1 MNEIVL
7 GGTPKTTVLAGT
19 DQNNLTWTLDQ
30 PVGAKLI
37 LQVIDSQGS
46 SGGVIDTKTVTKG
59 QTTNCVDS
67 TNNNNSDFVVS
78 SNVTGNLDTCQPW
91 GLRIEGGTKPYTLTI
106 AQTNADAVTNV
117 TMPDDADVY
126 TYINRGDPGF
136 TLAAAV
142 SDATGKWAFGTPNV
156 TTSAT
161 SGSTDLG
168 CGGLIST
175 SGNATGTDQPT
186 ESSGVPT
193 TPSSGD
199 GSNDSKKQIA
209 ITAGISVPLG
219 VLLLG
224 AIFWLLYRRFR
235 PTTPAPK
242 VVLDLDPYM
251 DTVTSP
257 TRGGVESSSRTKHTT
272 SSVSSGIQP
281 EAYTSTTSSSPN
293 VKSRNSEPLQTA
305 QLPNSTSTDVSA
317 SWNTRELA
325 HPGGPV
331 IQHQDSEDVA
341 REIPPPYVDRGVFS

>member
-1 MNEIVL
+1 
-7 GGTPKTTVLAGT
+7 
-19 DQNNLTWTLDQ
+19 
-30 PVGAKLI
+30 
-37 LQVIDSQGS
+37 
-46 SGGVIDTKTVTKG
+46 
-59 QTTNCVDS
+59 
-67 TNNNNSDFVVS
+67 
-78 SNVTGNLDTCQPW
+78 
-91 GLRIEGGTKPYTLTI
+91 
-106 AQTNADAVTNV
+106 
-117 TMPDDADVY
+117 MPDDADVY

-136 TLAAAV
+136 TLAGELLLSYPFRQKLINNVIIFQRRLVMRELFIWIFLSALYLLFFR
-142 SDATGKWAFGTPNV
+142 TGKWAFGTPNV
-156 TTSAT
+156 TIRAT

-199 GSNDSKKQIA
+199 GSNDSKKRIA
-209 ITAGISVPLG
+209 IAAGISVPLG

-224 AIFWLLYRRFR
+224 AIFWLLYRRFH

-251 DTVTSP
+251 DAVTSP

-272 SSVSSGIQP
+272 SLASSGIQP
-281 EAYTSTTSSSPN
+281 ETYTSITSSSPN

-341 REIPPPYVDRGVFS
+341 REIPPPYVDRGVFP